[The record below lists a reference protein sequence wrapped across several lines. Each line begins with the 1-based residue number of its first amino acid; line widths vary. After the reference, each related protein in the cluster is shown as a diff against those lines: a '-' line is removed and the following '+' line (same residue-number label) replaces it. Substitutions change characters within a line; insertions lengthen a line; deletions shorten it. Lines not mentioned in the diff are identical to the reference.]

1 MATLNELKDVLKE
14 TLDDR
19 GVLSEIR
26 ARIRAEIFGA
36 LNDKQ
41 NEKPK
46 LSSENTIINELI
58 REYLVFN
65 NYNHTASVFVPES
78 GQPEDPPFDRDYI
91 TKRLKVV
98 EDANSRELPLIYGII
113 FEFFSLFF
121 DFTHFFYF
129 FQNVKMFLSFFKFR
143 MSFEF
148 SDLPLVSTRIRS
160 KTAYPEQN

>member
-36 LNDKQ
+36 LNDKI
-41 NEKPK
+41 NDKPK
-46 LSSENTIINELI
+46 LSSENLIINELI
-58 REYLVFN
+58 REYLIFN

-78 GQPEDPPFDRDYI
+78 GQPEDPPFDREYI

-98 EDANSRELPLIYGII
+98 EDSNSKELPLIYGNSAACLSLI
-113 FEFFSLFF
+113 FQFEL
-121 DFTHFFYF
+121 
-129 FQNVKMFLSFFKFR
+129 VLSGNR
-143 MSFEF
+143 
-148 SDLPLVSTRIRS
+148 PGIWS
-160 KTAYPEQN
+160 KAADSKQDRAH